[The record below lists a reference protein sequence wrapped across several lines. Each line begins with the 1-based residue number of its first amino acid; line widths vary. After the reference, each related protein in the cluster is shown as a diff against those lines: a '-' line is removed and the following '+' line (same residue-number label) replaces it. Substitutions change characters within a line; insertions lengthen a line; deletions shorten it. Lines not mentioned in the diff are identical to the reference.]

1 MVNDLP
7 MYPIYQ
13 FVIIAFV
20 VVGVVR
26 LLKWKGIFSDC
37 DQPVFDKIVTEL
49 AVPAVIFS
57 IFATSD
63 FSPDTL
69 LPALLL
75 FATLIVALIVAYV
88 ICRILRFGPKLTG
101 TIVMLSAFGSTATM
115 ASPLLM
121 EIYRAQPDVLATG
134 LTIGTLG
141 VAFPFFSLG
150 VIIASWFGAKA
161 AGEAVGIGQTLK
173 EFLVTPIFISF
184 IAGTAV
190 TLVLTYFQ
198 LPGSDIFIDIF
209 THFFTIINLSLN
221 LLIWIAIGLMI
232 RPIGWKYF
240 VPLFVLVVAIKLLL
254 SPLLAIFFAASAG
267 VPLVIQQALLLES
280 AVPSGAIAAVLASR
294 YGLDRSLAGWMV
306 VGTYLISLVTIPLV
320 FILTPV

>member
-1 MVNDLP
+1 MSDLP
-7 MYPIYQ
+7 MYPVYG

-26 LLKWKGIFSDC
+26 VLKWKGIFSDR
-37 DQPVFDKIVTEL
+37 DQPVFDKLVTEL

-57 IFATSD
+57 IFATYD

-69 LPALLL
+69 LPALIL
-75 FATLIVALIVAYV
+75 FATLLVALAAAYAA
-88 ICRILRFGPKLTG
+88 CRLLRFGPGLTG
-101 TIVMLSAFGSTATM
+101 TIVMISAFGSTATM
-115 ASPLLM
+115 ASPLLVA
-121 EIYRAQPDVLATG
+121 IYGADPGVVAAG

-150 VIIASWFGAKA
+150 VIVASWFGARA
-161 AGEAVGIGQTLK
+161 AGEEVGVARTLR
-173 EFLVTPIFISF
+173 EFLATPIFFSF
-184 IAGTAV
+184 IAGVAV
-190 TLVLTYFQ
+190 ALVLTY
-198 LPGSDIFIDIF
+198 LRVPGADVFLDIF

-232 RPIGWKYF
+232 RPISWRYLL
-240 VPLFVLVVAIKLLL
+240 PLLGLVVAIKLLV
-254 SPLLAIFFAASAG
+254 SPLVAAALALAAG
-267 VPLVIQQALLLES
+267 VPPDVQQVLLLES

-306 VGTYLISLVTIPLV
+306 VGTYLVALATIPLV
-320 FILTPV
+320 FALAPV

>member
-26 LLKWKGIFSDC
+26 LLKWKGIFSDR
-37 DQPVFDKIVTEL
+37 DQPVFDKLVTEL

-57 IFATSD
+57 IFATYD

-69 LPALLL
+69 LPSLLL
-75 FATLIVALIVAYV
+75 LATLIVALIVAYAV
-88 ICRILRFGPKLTG
+88 CRLLRLGPRLTG
-101 TIVMLSAFGSTATM
+101 TIVIISAFGSTATM

-121 EIYRAQPDVLATG
+121 GFYQAEPDLVAAG

-161 AGEAVGIGQTLK
+161 AGEEVGIAATLR
-173 EFLVTPIFISF
+173 EFLVTPIFFSF
-184 IAGTAV
+184 VAGAAV
-190 TLVLTYFQ
+190 ALVLTQFQ
-198 LPGSDIFIDIF
+198 VPGADLFLDIF

-232 RPIGWKYF
+232 RPISWKLF
-240 VPLFVLVVAIKLLL
+240 LPLFVLVIAIKLLL
-254 SPLLAIFFAASAG
+254 SPLVATVFAISAG
-267 VPLVIQQALLLES
+267 VPLITQQILLLES

-306 VGTYLISLVTIPLV
+306 VGTFLVSLVTIPLV
-320 FILTPV
+320 FILSPV

>member
-1 MVNDLP
+1 MVTELP

-26 LLKWKGIFSDC
+26 LLKWKGIFSDR
-37 DQPVFDKIVTEL
+37 DQPVFDKLVTEL

-57 IFATSD
+57 IFATYD

-75 FATLIVALIVAYV
+75 FATLIVALVVAYV
-88 ICRILRFGPKLTG
+88 VCRLLRFGPGLTG
-101 TIVMLSAFGSTATM
+101 TIVMISAFGSTATM
-115 ASPLLM
+115 ATPLIM
-121 EIYRAQPDVLATG
+121 GIYRAEPEVMATG
-134 LTIGTLG
+134 LTVGTLG

-161 AGEAVGIGQTLK
+161 AGEEVGIAKTLR
-173 EFLVTPIFISF
+173 EFLVTPIFFSF
-184 IAGTAV
+184 VAGLAV
-190 TLVLTYFQ
+190 ALVLTEFRV
-198 LPGSDIFIDIF
+198 PGAEVFLDIF

-221 LLIWIAIGLMI
+221 LLIWMAIGLMI
-232 RPIGWKYF
+232 RPIAWRYF
-240 VPLFVLVVAIKLLL
+240 LPLFGVVIAIKLLL
-254 SPLLAIFFAASAG
+254 SPLVVTLFAVSAG
-267 VPLVIQQALLLES
+267 VPLVVQQILLLES

-306 VGTYLISLVTIPLV
+306 VGTFLVSLVTLPLV
-320 FILTPV
+320 FLLSPV

>member
-7 MYPIYQ
+7 MYPVYQ

-26 LLKWKGIFSDC
+26 ILKWKGIFSDQ
-37 DQPVFDKIVTEL
+37 DQPVFDKLVTEL

-57 IFATSD
+57 IFATYD

-69 LPALLL
+69 LPAALL
-75 FATLIVALIVAYV
+75 FATLIVALVVAYAV
-88 ICRILRFGPKLTG
+88 CRLLRFDAKLTG
-101 TIVMLSAFGSTATM
+101 TIVMISAFGSTATM

-121 EIYRAQPDVLATG
+121 EIFRAEPEVVATG

-150 VIIASWFGAKA
+150 IIIASWFGARA
-161 AGEAVGIGQTLK
+161 AGEEVGIVKTLR
-173 EFLVTPIFISF
+173 EFLVTPIFLSF
-184 IAGTAV
+184 VAGVAV
-190 TLVLTYFQ
+190 ALVLTTLQ
-198 LPGSDIFIDIF
+198 VPGADIFLDIF

-221 LLIWIAIGLMI
+221 LLIWLAIGLMI
-232 RPIGWKYF
+232 RPIAWRF
-240 VPLFVLVVAIKLLL
+240 FLPLFAVVIAIKLLL
-254 SPLLAIFFAASAG
+254 SPLVAAWFAISAG
-267 VPLVIQQALLLES
+267 VPLAVQQILLLES

-306 VGTYLISLVTIPLV
+306 VGTFLVSLVTIPLV
-320 FILTPV
+320 FLASPV